1 MAVAVCDTISP
12 AHPPI
17 VDLLVGRPCVRAL
30 ARANVRSPRSTDVA
44 YASTKVQRSAELVA
58 PPGYDLLRS
67 QVSIRLGP
75 LDPTMR
81 IEPGCVWRATRA
93 PCGPASY
100 RLRRRGDR
108 IEVTAWGEGAVWVIE
123 HASAL
128 TGVDDDPSAFVT
140 DHPIMRELRRLHGA
154 PHLPRTLRVF
164 ERLVPTVL
172 QQLVT
177 WREARRAYLGLVRR
191 WGEDAPGPANLRL
204 LPSASTLRAL
214 TPTQYVELG
223 VLPRHASVLREV
235 AALASRLDALTS
247 TSSRDASDRMQS
259 LRGIG
264 PWTAGW
270 LQGVVFGDPDAVLLG
285 DYHLPREVS
294 WVLARSRDG
303 DDERMLELLEPF
315 RGHRWRAI
323 QLIRAADRPPRR
335 APRRAMRPLLHR

>member
-1 MAVAVCDTISP
+1 MQ
-12 AHPPI
+12 
-17 VDLLVGRPCVRAL
+17 L
-30 ARANVRSPRSTDVA
+30 ST
-44 YASTKVQRSAELVA
+44 ELVA
-58 PPGYDLLRS
+58 PPGYDLVRS
-67 QVSIRLGP
+67 QASIRLGP

-81 IEPGCVWRATRA
+81 IEAGCVWRATRA

-100 RLRRRGDR
+100 RLRRSGGR
-108 IEVTAWGEGAVWVIE
+108 IEVSAWGEGAPWVIE

-140 DHPIMRELRRLHGA
+140 DHPIMRELGRRHGVE
-154 PHLPRTLRVF
+154 HLPRTLRVF

-191 WGEDAPGPANLRL
+191 WGEDAPGPARLRL
-204 LPSASTLRAL
+204 LPSASTLRRM
-214 TPTQYVELG
+214 TPAEYVVLG
-223 VLPRHASVLREV
+223 VLPRHASVLRET
-235 AALASRLDALTS
+235 ALLASRLDALGS
-247 TSSRDASDRMQS
+247 TSSRDAAARMQS

-264 PWTAGW
+264 PWTTGW

-294 WVLARSRDG
+294 WVLARSREG
-303 DDERMLELLEPF
+303 DDARMLALLEPF

-323 QLIRAADRPPRR
+323 QLIRAAADRPARR